1 MQRIPEM
8 RPQSSLCFTAFL
20 RAMAC
25 LLFVSLAGMASFAQT
40 GRDVPSQLLDHLAG
54 NWILHGTLGGKTATH
69 DVHGDWILNHEY
81 LRLHEVS
88 REKKPDNTLAY
99 EALWFIEWNPKL
111 QQYTCVL
118 LDNTSGG
125 GLSGPV
131 ARAKREEHAIP
142 FVFQLSPAE
151 AIHTTFTYDEA
162 SDSWRWTID
171 DSDHGKTERFADLRL
186 TRRR

>member
-1 MQRIPEM
+1 MTTR
-8 RPQSSLCFTAFL
+8 SSHGFTV
-20 RAMAC
+20 RARAIAGAC
-25 LLFVSLAGMASFAQT
+25 LFLVSLTWPACFAQAGSDAPT
-40 GRDVPSQLLDHLAG
+40 QLLDHLAG
-54 NWILHGTLGGKTATH
+54 DWTLHGSLGGKTATH

-81 LRLHEVS
+81 LRLHEIS
-88 REKKPDNTLAY
+88 REKKADGTLAY
-99 EALWFIEWNPKL
+99 EAFWFIEWNPKL

-131 ARAKREEHAIP
+131 AHAKREKDAIP
-142 FVFQLSPAE
+142 FVFQLSASE
-151 AIHTTFTYDEA
+151 AIHTTFIYDKA

-171 DSDHGKTERFADLRL
+171 DSDHGKTDRFADLRM